1 MSDEVA
7 VGSHLVSQRHFH
19 GALPYTHHGIYIGN
33 GQVVHYVGL
42 GDDPDADG
50 TKIQVVTLEGFH
62 GGNGYWLVPH
72 PLAPFAGEK
81 VVERAR
87 SRLGEDGYS
96 VCANNC
102 EHFCNWAIDGN
113 HASQQVDVG
122 ALASAAGGG
131 GIGGIVGGL
140 VIPAVAATAT
150 NLAGGAAMM
159 KGLAV
164 IGTFTG
170 GAVGGLATAGGALGL
185 AVAYAVNN
193 TILTDEKGHSSEEA
207 DARRVGRVAAVAG
220 AGSVA
225 LGTVVAVSAAGVPGL
240 SAAGITSGI
249 AAIGGGSMAAGM
261 AVGVAAPAVAAVA
274 LGYGA
279 YKLAQNNETVRK
291 SWTTVGDAAGNLAAK
306 GVETAT
312 QAAETIAPVV
322 KEASEVVGAF
332 AKRGLLLIHQTVV
345 KPRHPS

>member
-33 GQVVHYVGL
+33 GQVVHYAGL
-42 GDDPDADG
+42 SDDPDADG

-185 AVAYAVNN
+185 AVAPFSPTKKAIPAKKRMPVE
-193 TILTDEKGHSSEEA
+193 LAGLQQWREQEVWRLGRLQPSA
-207 DARRVGRVAAVAG
+207 QRVFQAYRLRV
-220 AGSVA
+220 
-225 LGTVVAVSAAGVPGL
+225 L
-240 SAAGITSGI
+240 
-249 AAIGGGSMAAGM
+249 
-261 AVGVAAPAVAAVA
+261 
-274 LGYGA
+274 
-279 YKLAQNNETVRK
+279 R
-291 SWTTVGDAAGNLAAK
+291 
-306 GVETAT
+306 
-312 QAAETIAPVV
+312 AE
-322 KEASEVVGAF
+322 
-332 AKRGLLLIHQTVV
+332 
-345 KPRHPS
+345 